1 MIYLLVY
8 LFIYHKG
15 NDLSGNFFVSLICLF
30 SQKGQSAVQ
39 LFLNVQEERF
49 ITIAL
54 SMDCMCA
61 KPDPL
66 ESPILHFLIMS
77 FPFFPSLKVS

>member
-1 MIYLLVY
+1 MIFQIIFSYR
-8 LFIYHKG
+8 
-15 NDLSGNFFVSLICLF
+15 SFVFSLKKVSCP
-30 SQKGQSAVQ
+30 VQ

-49 ITIAL
+49 IIIAL

-66 ESPILHFLIMS
+66 ESPILPFLIMS